1 MEFRIL
7 RRRLGIRAGG
17 GESVA
22 VPHPEARGLLVAL
35 LLEEGRSVPAGVL
48 ARRLGCLSGGPDPA
62 AALALAV
69 GTARRSLPPGRLVP
83 ENGGY
88 RLVLDDDDRLDL
100 RRFRTLAARA
110 RHLRATDAAAAIA
123 VYERALGLW
132 GEEPLGDLPATP
144 AMEATRRALV
154 GERGQVREELAEV
167 RLAQGRHLELI
178 GPARGWVA
186 QEPGNEH
193 LRSLLMLALHRAG
206 RKGEALRLYEEA
218 EALPA
223 PAGPGPALR
232 RTAAQIRRDDPGL
245 DYRPRPVLVP
255 LPAERAADLS
265 IDTLRASPARIYD
278 YYLGGKDNYAV
289 DREAAEEIMKTVP
302 EAPAA
307 ARANRDF
314 LTRAVRHL
322 AAQAGIRQFID
333 VGTGLP
339 TQGNVHE
346 IARDAAPDARVVYV
360 DNDPVVLAHGRALL
374 EGSPSVAVVEG
385 DLRRP
390 EELLAD
396 PRLNELIDLGEP
408 VGLLLVAVLHF
419 VHDED
424 DPAGLVGRLADRLP
438 PGSHVVVSH
447 GYDGG
452 MDPGDTEHSQA
463 VYRRSKLP
471 IYSRGPEEVAR
482 CFTGLEILEPGI
494 VWVPQWGRP
503 PLAGPARD
511 PQMSHFI
518 GAVARKP

>member
-7 RRRLGIRAGG
+7 RKRLGIRAES
-17 GESVA
+17 GESIA
-22 VPHPEARGLLVAL
+22 VPHSGARGLLVTL
-35 LLEEGRSVPAGVL
+35 LIEEGRPVPADVLVERLAAPSGV
-48 ARRLGCLSGGPDPA
+48 PDPA
-62 AALALAV
+62 AALTRAV
-69 GTARRSLPPGRLVP
+69 GTARLSLPPGRLVT

-88 RLVLDDDDRLDL
+88 RLVLDEDDELDL
-100 RRFRTLAARA
+100 TRFRSLAARA
-110 RHLRATDAAAAIA
+110 RRLRASDAAAAIA
-123 VYERALGLW
+123 GYERALGLW
-132 GEEPLGDLPATP
+132 GGEPLGDLPAAG
-144 AMEATRRALV
+144 AMDATRRALV

-167 RLAQGRHLELI
+167 RLSQGRHRELI

-186 QEPGNEH
+186 QEPANEH
-193 LRSLLMLALHRAG
+193 LRSMLMLALHRAG
-206 RKGEALRLYEEA
+206 RKHEALRLYEEA
-218 EALPA
+218 EDLLA
-223 PAGPGPALR
+223 PGGPGPALR
-232 RTAAQIRRDDPGL
+232 RTAGQIGRDDPGL
-245 DYRPRPVLVP
+245 DYRPRPALVP
-255 LPAERAADLS
+255 LPADRAADLA
-265 IDTLRASPARIYD
+265 IDTLQASPARIYD
-278 YYLGGKDNYAV
+278 YFLGGKDNYAV
-289 DREAAEEIMKTVP
+289 DRAAAEEIMKTVP
-302 EAPAA
+302 DAPAA

-360 DNDPVVLAHGRALL
+360 DHDPVVLAHGRALL

-396 PRLNELIDLGEP
+396 PRLNELIDFDEP

-419 VHDED
+419 VHDDD
-424 DPAGLVGRLADRLP
+424 DPAGLVGRLARRLP
-438 PGSHVVVSH
+438 SGSHVVISH

-452 MDPGDTEHSQA
+452 MDPGDTEHSRA

-482 CFTGLEILEPGI
+482 CFAGLEILDPGV

-503 PLAGPARD
+503 RPAGPAPD
-511 PQMSHFI
+511 PRWCHFI